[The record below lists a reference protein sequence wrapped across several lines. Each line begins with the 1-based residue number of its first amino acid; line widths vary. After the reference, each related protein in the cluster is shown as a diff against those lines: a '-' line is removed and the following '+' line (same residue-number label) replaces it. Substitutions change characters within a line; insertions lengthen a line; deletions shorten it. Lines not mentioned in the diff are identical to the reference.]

1 MLPVF
6 ELGGPHVERCIFHH
20 SEEYV
25 ATTDSEVP
33 DFKAH
38 RSASVAAAAALM
50 KEQRPVF
57 AGEVTHKCEGDLG
70 GDDAANDAAQ
80 KKPIGFGS

>member
-1 MLPVF
+1 
-6 ELGGPHVERCIFHH
+6 
-20 SEEYV
+20 
-25 ATTDSEVP
+25 
-33 DFKAH
+33 
-38 RSASVAAAAALM
+38 M